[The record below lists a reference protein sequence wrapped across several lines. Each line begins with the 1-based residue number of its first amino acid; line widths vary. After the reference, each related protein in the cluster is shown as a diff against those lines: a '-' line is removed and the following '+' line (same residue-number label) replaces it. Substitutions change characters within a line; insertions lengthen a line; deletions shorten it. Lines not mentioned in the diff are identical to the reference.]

1 MMEFSSP
8 LKKVSFIKF
17 LNLALSLLSSSSKA
31 NLIRLTR
38 LAEEIPQKDSYR
50 EKIEWIRE
58 LFERDHPALRL
69 ARRFIKETNPKQRE
83 TLVHFL
89 VNQFLEGTNQRK
101 AFKLKTGYYPPRAML
116 ISPTMR
122 CNLRCYGCYAGDYSK
137 EEELKPEE
145 IHRILNEAE
154 EMGIHL
160 VVVLGGEPFLRKVLF
175 DICRDHPRMFFHVFT
190 HGGFLDE
197 VMVERIAS
205 LGNVSPAISLEGY
218 EEETDQRRGK
228 GHFQKVLR
236 GMTLL
241 REAKILFACSLT
253 QTRENTDILARD
265 EYIDF
270 LIEKGAILI
279 WYFMCLPVG
288 RNPDIRWMPTPSQ
301 RDQLRKAL
309 ARFRATKPILFVDF
323 WNDGRLT
330 NGCMAGGKMYFHINA
345 NGDVEPCVFCHF
357 ASDNIRGKS
366 LIEVLNSHF
375 FKEIRSRQPYLE
387 NLLRPCMLID
397 RPEIGREMV
406 SQPDVYFTHPG
417 AEVFYNH
424 LGKSLDQYAKEY
436 GDIADKIWEGL
447 MQDGERGTN
456 PLTITPK
463 SKGKL
468 R

>member
-8 LKKVSFIKF
+8 LKRISLIKF
-17 LNLALSLLSSSSKA
+17 TNLALSLLSSSSKE

-38 LAEEIPQKDSYR
+38 LAEKIPQKGSYR

-58 LFERDHPALRL
+58 LFERDHPALGI

-89 VNQFLEGTNQRK
+89 ADQFLEGTNRRK
-101 AFKLKTGYYPPRAML
+101 AFGLKTGYYPPRAML

-122 CNLRCYGCYAGDYSK
+122 CNLHCYGCYAGDYSK
-137 EEELKPEE
+137 EEELRPEE
-145 IHRILNEAE
+145 IHRILNEVE

-160 VVVLGGEPFLRKVLF
+160 VVVLGGEPFLRKDLLE
-175 DICRDHPRMFFHVFT
+175 IYRDHPRMFFHVFT

-197 VMVERIAS
+197 ATVETIAR

-218 EEETDQRRGK
+218 EEQTDQRRGK
-228 GHFQKVLR
+228 GHFQKVMR
-236 GMTLL
+236 GIALL

-253 QTRENTDILARD
+253 QTRENTPILTSD
-265 EYIDF
+265 PYVDF
-270 LIEKGAILI
+270 LIEKGAMLV
-279 WYFMCLPVG
+279 WHFMCIPVG

-301 RDQLRKAL
+301 RDQLRQAL

-345 NGDVEPCVFCHF
+345 QGDVEPCVFCHF
-357 ASDNIRGKS
+357 ASDNIKGKS
-366 LIEVLNSHF
+366 LLQVLDSPF
-375 FKEIRSRQPYLE
+375 FREIRSRQPYLE

-397 RPEIGREMV
+397 RPEIAREMV
-406 SQPDVYFTHPG
+406 SRPGVYFTHPG
-417 AEVFYNH
+417 VETFFNH
-424 LGKSLDQYAKEY
+424 LSESIDQYSNEY
-436 GDIADKIWEGL
+436 GAIADRVWEESL
-447 MQDGERGTN
+447 Q
-456 PLTITPK
+456 
-463 SKGKL
+463 KG
-468 R
+468 